1 MEWLIILGIIVI
13 VLIVLIG
20 IYNRLVA
27 LRQNRNNAYAD
38 IDVQLK
44 QRFDLIPNL
53 VETVKAYATHE
64 KDVFEKVTQMRAKVA
79 DANNPNERLNAEKA
93 LGKAM
98 VDIYAVAENY
108 PDLKADQNFQQLMAE
123 LSDIENKI
131 AAARRFFNNAT
142 SEYNTSTQQFPANL
156 IAGQFGFKTEEFYE
170 IDEEERKVME
180 EAPNVK
186 FGNWQVKLYHEPTHR
201 RFTNAYLE

>member
-1 MEWLIILGIIVI
+1 MEWLALLGIIAALGLVI
-13 VLIVLIG
+13 AG

-53 VETVKAYATHE
+53 VETVKGYASHE
-64 KDVFEKVTQMRAKVA
+64 KEVFEEITKMRAKVQEA
-79 DANNPNERLNAEKA
+79 GSKEERLAAEQA

-98 VDIYAVAENY
+98 INVAAVAENY
-108 PDLKADQNFQQLMAE
+108 PELKADVNFQKLMAE
-123 LSDIENKI
+123 LADIENKI

-142 SEYNTSTQQFPANL
+142 SEYNTAIEQFPANL
-156 IAGQFGFKTEEFYE
+156 IAGHFGFKKEEFYE
-170 IDEEERKVME
+170 VDDTERKVME
-180 EAPNVK
+180 KAPDVK
-186 FGNWQVKLYHEPTHR
+186 FGT
-201 RFTNAYLE
+201 

>member
-1 MEWLIILGIIVI
+1 MEWVILGIIALVVI
-13 VLIVLIG
+13 TIIG

-38 IDVQLK
+38 IDVQLR

-53 VETVKAYATHE
+53 VETVKGYAGHE
-64 KDVFEKVTQMRAKVA
+64 KEVFERVTEMRAKVK
-79 DANNPNERLNAEKA
+79 DAGNQNERLSAEKA

-98 VDIYAVAENY
+98 FDIYAVAENY
-108 PDLKADQNFQQLMAE
+108 PDLKADQNFQQLMAD

-142 SEYNTSTQQFPANL
+142 SEYNTAIEQFPANL
-156 IAGQFGFKTEEFYE
+156 IAGRFGFTQEEFYE
-170 IDEEERKVME
+170 VTEEERVVME
-180 EAPNVK
+180 EAPDIK
-186 FGNWQVKLYHEPTHR
+186 FGT
-201 RFTNAYLE
+201 

>member
-1 MEWLIILGIIVI
+1 MEWVVLGVLGALGITAIS
-13 VLIVLIG
+13 

-38 IDVQLK
+38 IDVQLR

-53 VETVKAYATHE
+53 VETVKGYAGHE
-64 KDVFEKVTQMRAKVA
+64 KEVFEEVTKMRAKVQEA
-79 DANNPNERLNAEKA
+79 DGQGERLNAEQL

-98 VDIYAVAENY
+98 VNVMAVAENY
-108 PDLKADQNFQQLMAE
+108 PDLKADQNFQKLMAE

-142 SEYNTSTQQFPANL
+142 SELNTAIQQFPANL
-156 IAGQFGFKTEEFYE
+156 IAGPFGFKTEEFYE
-170 IDEEERKVME
+170 VDDAEREVME
-180 EAPNVK
+180 QAPDVK
-186 FGNWQVKLYHEPTHR
+186 FGT
-201 RFTNAYLE
+201 